1 MSSPWGLTS
10 DQSRPPARPQPRIEE
25 LSQRT
30 LDERAAAPSRHRRA
44 RPPQPAQRPR
54 QVSARRQEYRPN
66 LTGFSETSN
75 RRLAYVVVLFVA
87 ALIGWAIAGPPG
99 VGVALAVAVVFVI
112 VPWRGQPLWVW
123 ILLRI
128 KLWRAKTITFSDPIT
143 VASNRSGGGVRIED
157 KSERCDEDESER
169 RDRRGAAAG

>member
-10 DQSRPPARPQPRIEE
+10 DQNRPPTQAQRRPHIEE

-30 LDERAAAPSRHRRA
+30 LEEHAAPASRHRRA
-44 RPPQPAQRPR
+44 QPRPAQQKAR
-54 QVSARRQEYRPN
+54 QIPVRREEYRPN
-66 LTGFSETSN
+66 LTGFSEASN
-75 RRLAYVVVLFVA
+75 RRLVYVVVLFVA
-87 ALIGWAIAGPPG
+87 AVIGWAIAGFVG
-99 VGVALAVAVVFVI
+99 VGVALAVTAVLVI

-128 KLWRAKTITFSDPIT
+128 RLWRAKTITFSDPIT

-157 KSERCDEDESER
+157 K
-169 RDRRGAAAG
+169 